1 MESVLQLSPPI
12 IYELLIIT
20 DYTTWISIFCSTI
33 LVRCISVWLVR
44 FRLTLSQATDL
55 EFSLSKSTFL
65 SLFLEVFFIPI
76 SGNMQIYVFSVCAE
90 KTIKKTVNSHIN
102 CYTQNSNYFER
113 ISDKCGRGKKWNL
126 LCVPILQ
133 KAFEQ
138 DITSK
143 MLKREQ

>member
-20 DYTTWISIFCSTI
+20 EYTTWISIFCSTI
-33 LVRCISVWLVR
+33 LVRCISLA
-44 FRLTLSQATDL
+44 SKIPTDL
-55 EFSLSKSTFL
+55 ELGNRSRVFTLQIY
-65 SLFLEVFFIPI
+65 FFIFIFRGIIYPI

-113 ISDKCGRGKKWNL
+113 MSDKCGRGKKWNL
-126 LCVPILQ
+126 LCVPIL
-133 KAFEQ
+133 
-138 DITSK
+138 
-143 MLKREQ
+143 